1 MKQIVKILKFL
12 SIGLAACLLFLLASP
27 AAATNSGWSDPIDI
41 STPGENAR
49 EPKLVV
55 DQSGMVIAIWVSEV
69 GAFSVVQSSSRP
81 EGGVW
86 SEPVTISDSQSDSYD
101 PQISVDSSGLVTT
114 VWVTEDDVIESR
126 TSQSGEPWLPSEEI
140 SDPTLEAAFPQLTV
154 DSTGLVTAAWESFD
168 GQDKLVQV
176 STSLSG
182 GPWSEV
188 EDISPDAQLSERVKI
203 QADASGTVFAI
214 WIGTDDIGNF
224 IQTSSRPRDGV
235 WSVPE
240 NISTAST
247 DSTLEPQ
254 LTVGASGQAIVV
266 WGIGDGG
273 YELIKSSFRPS
284 GGEWSDPATLSLAGK
299 DAKRPQVTVDSTGLA
314 TAIWLRFDD
323 NGSDDVVQSSTS
335 LNGEAWSAPENLTDP
350 GFDAGV
356 PQLVVDSTGL
366 VTAIWR
372 REDING
378 DDDLIQTSTRAR
390 GGEWSTPTVLSEPGE
405 RSFDPQIALNSAGI
419 ATAVWTRN
427 GLDDNDIVQT
437 SSFININS
445 SAPSSTATNT
455 TPTLAATGANL
466 EWMLVAGLFAVI
478 AGSGFLAVSRLRRI

>member
-1 MKQIVKILKFL
+1 MQKVTSLRFL
-12 SIGLAACLLFLLASP
+12 SISLAASLLFLLASP
-27 AAATNSGWSDPIDI
+27 AAATNSGWSDPINI

-55 DQSGMVIAIWVSEV
+55 DQNGRAIAIWTSDV
-69 GAFSVVQSSSRP
+69 GDVGVVQSSSRP
-81 EGGVW
+81 EDGVW
-86 SEPVTISDSQSDSYD
+86 SEPVTISDVEIDSYD
-101 PQISVDSSGLVTT
+101 PQISVDSVGLVTA
-114 VWVTEDDVIESR
+114 VWATENDVIESR
-126 TSQSGEPWLPSEEI
+126 TSQNGEPWSPSEEI
-140 SDPTLEAAFPQLTV
+140 SDPALEAAFPQLTV

-168 GQDKLVQV
+168 GQDKFIQS
-176 STSLSG
+176 STRPSG
-182 GPWSEV
+182 GSWSEV
-188 EDISPDAQLSERVKI
+188 VNISPDAQLSERVKL
-203 QADASGTVFAI
+203 QADAAGTVHAI

-224 IQTSSRPRDGV
+224 IQTSSRPQDGF
-235 WSVPE
+235 WSEPE

-254 LTVGASGQAIVV
+254 LTIGSSGQAIVV

-273 YELIKSSFRPS
+273 YDLIKSSFRS
-284 GGEWSDPATLSLAGK
+284 SEGDWSDPASLSLAGQ

-323 NGSDDVVQSSTS
+323 NGTDDVVQSSTS
-335 LNGEAWSAPENLTDP
+335 LNGETWSAPKNLTNP

-356 PQLVVDSTGL
+356 PQLVVDATGL

-372 REDING
+372 REDVNG

-390 GGEWSTPTVLSEPGE
+390 GGEWSTPAVLSAPGE
-405 RSFDPQIALNSAGI
+405 RSFDPQIALDSAGI

-437 SSFININS
+437 SSFTNSSS
-445 SAPSSTATNT
+445 SAPS
-455 TPTLAATGANL
+455 LAATGANT
-466 EWMLVAGLFAVI
+466 EWLVAAGLAAVI
-478 AGSGFLAVSRLRRI
+478 SGLASLAVSRRRHTS